1 MRFCVHFCVLFDVAC
16 CFERPLAMRRL
27 RDWVSFRVVTDPL
40 ALWEGLGEIRAV
52 AEVDFES
59 EEVKFVQLNSLRVK

>member
-1 MRFCVHFCVLFDVAC
+1 
-16 CFERPLAMRRL
+16 MRRL